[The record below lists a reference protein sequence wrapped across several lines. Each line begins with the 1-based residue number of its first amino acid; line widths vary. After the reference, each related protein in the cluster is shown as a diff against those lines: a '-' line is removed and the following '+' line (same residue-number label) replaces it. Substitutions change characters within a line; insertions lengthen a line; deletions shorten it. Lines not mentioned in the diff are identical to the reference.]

1 MSRRTLCL
9 EPGRCSWMTTKRG
22 VSTWDHR
29 LSDFRTGR
37 ALTSSSDAS
46 GPLRPSLIDLPEI
59 SESRGDLTFI
69 EGGRHIPFDI
79 ARVYY
84 LHDVPFGSDRGGHA
98 HRRLQQAIIALSG
111 RFLLRLHDGTSRF
124 EFEMMNPSKAVL
136 VPPMTWRELLD
147 FSSGAVCLVLAS
159 RPYEEEDYIRDF
171 SQFVAEVRG

>member
-1 MSRRTLCL
+1 MW
-9 EPGRCSWMTTKRG
+9 EP
-22 VSTWDHR
+22 
-29 LSDFRTGR
+29 LPSDYRIGG
-37 ALTSSSDAS
+37 ALTSSSDSS
-46 GPLRPSLIDLPEI
+46 GQLRPLSIDLPEI

-84 LHDVPFGSDRGGHA
+84 LHDVPFGSERGGHA

-111 RFLLRLHDGTSRF
+111 RFLLRLHDGASGF

-136 VPPMTWRELLD
+136 IPPMTWRELVD

-159 RPYEEEDYIRDF
+159 RPYEEDDYIRDF
-171 SQFVAEVRG
+171 NQFVAEARR